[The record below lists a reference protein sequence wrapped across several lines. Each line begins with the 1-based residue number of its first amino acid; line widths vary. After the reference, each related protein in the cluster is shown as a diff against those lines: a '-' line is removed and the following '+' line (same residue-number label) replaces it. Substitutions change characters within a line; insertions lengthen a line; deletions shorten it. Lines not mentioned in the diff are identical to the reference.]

1 MANWSDP
8 RQDNRVGAD
17 TSYHPSVGV
26 PDASYDAGL
35 RAYMLKVY
43 NYMASGV
50 LWTGIVAYVIG
61 NSAAVNLLLS
71 PTGGLSM
78 LGWIAALSPIA
89 FVLLM
94 GAGINRLSEGGMK
107 VAFYAFA
114 TLIGVSLSTI
124 FVRFTDSSIAE
135 TFFATAAAFAGLS
148 IWGYTTKKDLSG
160 WGSFLIMGVWGL
172 LIASLL
178 NIFLFK
184 SGITAMAISGLGV
197 LIFAGLT
204 AYDTQRIKSMYFQV
218 AGSDMMGKVAIMGAL
233 SLYLDFVN
241 MFQFLLSF
249 MGNND

>member
-1 MANWSDP
+1 M
-8 RQDNRVGAD
+8 
-17 TSYHPSVGV
+17 
-26 PDASYDAGL
+26 
-35 RAYMLKVY
+35 
-43 NYMASGV
+43 
-50 LWTGIVAYVIG
+50 
-61 NSAAVNLLLS
+61 
-71 PTGGLSM
+71 
-78 LGWIAALSPIA
+78 
-89 FVLLM
+89 
-94 GAGINRLSEGGMK
+94 
-107 VAFYAFA
+107 
-114 TLIGVSLSTI
+114 
-124 FVRFTDSSIAE
+124 RFTGSSIAE

-184 SGITAMAISGLGV
+184 SGITAMAISAIGV
-197 LIFAGLT
+197 LVFAGLT